1 MIAECIYQDDTKEKV
16 LHRVTNTVDGKNYQ
30 IVFSAECPITAIK
43 IAREV
48 PLSYWEELKCKE

>member
-1 MIAECIYQDDTKEKV
+1 MKAECIHQDDTKEKV

-48 PLSYWEELKCKE
+48 PLSYWEELK